1 MPPGCAVRDAFRV
14 PDLLSCDDI
23 GRPTRR
29 KPPALQPFATARAT
43 PPPAGAPAALAI
55 AAAAS
60 PAWAG
65 KTLDA
70 VKARGQLVCGV
81 NTSGPGFSNADSQGK
96 WTGLDVDFCKAV
108 AAAVLNDASKVKFV
122 PLNSQQRFSS
132 LQAGEIDV
140 LSRNSTWTLTRDAS
154 LGVVFT
160 GINYYDGQGFMVPKK
175 LKIDHIN
182 KLNGA
187 TVCVQAGTT
196 SEKNVADYFGAHG
209 MKYKSVV
216 FDTAEAITS
225 AFFAGRCQVYT
236 TDMSD
241 LAGARS
247 KAPNAD
253 DYVILPEVISKEPLG
268 PSVRRGDDEWF
279 GIVRWTLFAM
289 LEAEEDGL
297 TQANVDE
304 QKTSNKDPGVQ
315 RLLGVSEDTG
325 KLLGLDA
332 EWAYRIVKQVGNY
345 GESFERNL
353 GPKAPIGLPR
363 GVNNLWTKGGLMYAP
378 PLR

>member
-1 MPPGCAVRDAFRV
+1 MQFSHVV
-14 PDLLSCDDI
+14 
-23 GRPTRR
+23 
-29 KPPALQPFATARAT
+29 
-43 PPPAGAPAALAI
+43 PAALAL
-55 AAAAS
+55 AAAVS
-60 PAWAG
+60 PAHAG

-70 VKARGQLVCGV
+70 VKARGQVVCGV
-81 NTSGPGFSNADSQGK
+81 NTSAPGFSNADSQGR
-96 WTGLDVDFCKAV
+96 WTGLDVDFCRAV
-108 AAAVLNDASKVKFV
+108 AAAVLSDSSKVKFV

-154 LGVVFT
+154 LGIVFA
-160 GINYYDGQGFMVPKK
+160 GINYFDGQGFMVPKK
-175 LKIDHIN
+175 LKIESAR
-182 KLNGA
+182 KMNGA

-196 SEKNVADYFGAHG
+196 SEKNVADYFGANA
-209 MKYKSVV
+209 MKYKPVV

-241 LAGARS
+241 LAGART
-247 KAPNAD
+247 KAPKAD

-268 PSVRRGDDEWF
+268 PAVRRGDDEWF
-279 GIVRWTLFAM
+279 EIVRWTLFAM
-289 LEAEEDGL
+289 LEAEENGL
-297 TQANVDE
+297 TQGNVDA
-304 QKTSNKDPGVQ
+304 QKASGKDPGVQ
-315 RLLGVSEDTG
+315 RFLGVSEDTG
-325 KLLGLDA
+325 KLLGVDK

-353 GPKAPIGLPR
+353 GPKTPIGLPR

-378 PLR
+378 PIR

>member
-1 MPPGCAVRDAFRV
+1 MSMK
-14 PDLLSCDDI
+14 LSI
-23 GRPTRR
+23 
-29 KPPALQPFATARAT
+29 
-43 PPPAGAPAALAI
+43 PAALAM
-55 AAAAS
+55 AAFAL
-60 PAWAG
+60 PVQAG

-81 NTSGPGFSNADSQGK
+81 NTSGPGFSNADSQGR
-96 WTGLDVDFCKAV
+96 WTGLDVDFCRAV

-122 PLNSQQRFSS
+122 ALNSQQRFSS
-132 LQAGEIDV
+132 LQAGEIDI
-140 LSRNSTWTLTRDAS
+140 LSRNSTWTLTRDGS
-154 LGVVFT
+154 LGIEFT
-160 GINYYDGQGFMVPKK
+160 GINYFDGQGFMVPKK
-175 LKIDHIN
+175 LKIDSA
-182 KLNGA
+182 KKMNGA

-196 SEKNVADYFGAHG
+196 SEKNVADYFGANG
-209 MKYKSVV
+209 MKYKPVV

-241 LAGARS
+241 LAGART

-253 DYVILPEVISKEPLG
+253 DYVILPQVISKEPLG

-279 GIVRWTLFAM
+279 QIVRWTLFAM

-304 QKTSNKDPGVQ
+304 QKASNKDPGVQ
-315 RLLGVSEDTG
+315 RFLGVSEDTG

-332 EWAYRIVKQVGNY
+332 AWAYRIVKQVGNY

-353 GPKAPIGLPR
+353 GPKTPVGLPR

-378 PLR
+378 PIR

>member
-1 MPPGCAVRDAFRV
+1 MSMKF
-14 PDLLSCDDI
+14 
-23 GRPTRR
+23 
-29 KPPALQPFATARAT
+29 AL
-43 PPPAGAPAALAI
+43 PAALAI
-55 AAAAS
+55 AALS
-60 PAWAG
+60 LPAHAG

-81 NTSGPGFSNADSQGK
+81 NTSGPGFSNADSQGR
-96 WTGLDVDFCKAV
+96 WTGLDVDFCRAV

-122 PLNSQQRFSS
+122 PLNSQQRFAS

-154 LGVVFT
+154 LGVVFA

-175 LKIDHIN
+175 LKIDGA
-182 KLNGA
+182 KKMNGA

-196 SEKNVADYFGAHG
+196 SEKNVADWFGAQG

-216 FDTAEAITS
+216 FDTAEAITG

-247 KAPNAD
+247 KAPKPD
-253 DYVILPEVISKEPLG
+253 DYLVLPQVISKEPLG
-268 PSVRRGDDEWF
+268 ASVRRGDDEWF
-279 GIVRWTLFAM
+279 EIVRWTQFAL
-289 LEAEEDGL
+289 LEAEENGL
-297 TQANVDE
+297 TQANVDQ
-304 QKTSNKDPGVQ
+304 QKSTNKDPGVQ
-315 RLLGVSEDTG
+315 RFLGVSEDMG

-353 GPKAPIGLPR
+353 GPKTPLALPR
-363 GVNNLWTKGGLMYAP
+363 GANNLWSKGGLMYAP
-378 PLR
+378 PVR

>member
-1 MPPGCAVRDAFRV
+1 MNFQH
-14 PDLLSCDDI
+14 L
-23 GRPTRR
+23 
-29 KPPALQPFATARAT
+29 FA
-43 PPPAGAPAALAI
+43 AALA
-55 AAAAS
+55 AATLGWATSAQ
-60 PAWAG
+60 AG

-96 WTGLDVDFCKAV
+96 WTGLDVDFCRAI
-108 AAAVLNDASKVKFV
+108 AAAVLKDAEKVKYV
-122 PLNSQQRFSS
+122 PLNSQQRFAS

-140 LSRNSTWTLTRDAS
+140 LSRNSTWTLTRDAT
-154 LGVVFT
+154 LGVVFAS
-160 GINYYDGQGFMVPKK
+160 INYFDGQGFMVPRK
-175 LKIDHIN
+175 LKIDSPK

-196 SEKNVADYFGAHG
+196 SEKNVADYFSANG

-247 KAPNAD
+247 KAPKPE
-253 DYVILPEVISKEPLG
+253 DYMILPQVISKEPLG
-268 PSVRRGDDEWF
+268 ASVRRGDDEWF
-279 GIVRWTLFAM
+279 QIVRWTHFAM
-289 LEAEEDGL
+289 LEAEESGL
-297 TQANVDE
+297 TQNNVDQ
-304 QKTSNKDPGVQ
+304 QKTTNKDPGVQ
-315 RLLGVSEDTG
+315 RFLGVSEDTG

-332 EWAYRIVKQVGNY
+332 EWALRIVKQVGNY

-353 GPKAPIGLPR
+353 GSKSPVNLPR

-378 PLR
+378 PIR

>member
-1 MPPGCAVRDAFRV
+1 MKIQHLV
-14 PDLLSCDDI
+14 
-23 GRPTRR
+23 
-29 KPPALQPFATARAT
+29 
-43 PPPAGAPAALAI
+43 PAALAI
-55 AAAAS
+55 ATAAS

-70 VKARGQLVCGV
+70 VKQRGQVVCGV

-122 PLNSQQRFSS
+122 PLNSQQRFTS
-132 LQAGEIDV
+132 LQAGEVDV

-154 LGVVFT
+154 LGILFT
-160 GINYYDGQGFMVPKK
+160 GINYFDGQGFMVPKK
-175 LKIDHIN
+175 LNIANAK
-182 KLNGA
+182 KMNGA

-196 SEKNVADYFGAHG
+196 SEKNVADYFGANG
-209 MKYKSVV
+209 MKYKPVV

-241 LAGARS
+241 LAGART
-247 KAPNAD
+247 KAPKPD
-253 DYVILPEVISKEPLG
+253 DYVILPQVISKEPLG

-279 GIVRWTLFAM
+279 QIVRWTLFAM

-297 TQANVDE
+297 TQANVDA
-304 QKTSNKDPGVQ
+304 QKATSKDPGVQ
-315 RLLGVSEDTG
+315 RFLGVSEDTG
-325 KLLGLDA
+325 KLLGLDK

-353 GPKAPIGLPR
+353 GPKSPVGLPR

-378 PLR
+378 PIR

>member
-1 MPPGCAVRDAFRV
+1 MSIKHSIP
-14 PDLLSCDDI
+14 L
-23 GRPTRR
+23 
-29 KPPALQPFATARAT
+29 
-43 PPPAGAPAALAI
+43 ALAI
-55 AAAAS
+55 AAITL
-60 PAWAG
+60 PAHAG

-81 NTSGPGFSNADSQGK
+81 NTSGPGFSNADSQGR
-96 WTGLDVDFCKAV
+96 WTGLDVDFCRAV
-108 AAAVLNDASKVKFV
+108 AAAVLSDASKVKFV

-140 LSRNSTWTLTRDAS
+140 LSRNSTWTLTRDGS
-154 LGVVFT
+154 LGIVFT
-160 GINYYDGQGFMVPKK
+160 GINYFDGQGFMVPKK
-175 LKIDHIN
+175 LKIDSA
-182 KLNGA
+182 KKMNGA

-196 SEKNVADYFGAHG
+196 SEKNVADYFGANA
-209 MKYKSVV
+209 MKYKPVV

-241 LAGARS
+241 LAGART
-247 KAPNAD
+247 KAPKAD
-253 DYVILPEVISKEPLG
+253 DYVILPQVISKEPLG

-279 GIVRWTLFAM
+279 QIVRWTLFAM
-289 LEAEEDGL
+289 MEAEEDGL

-304 QKTSNKDPGVQ
+304 QKTTNKDPGVQ
-315 RLLGVSEDTG
+315 RFLGVSEDTG

-332 EWAYRIVKQVGNY
+332 AWAYRIVKQVGNY

-353 GPKAPIGLPR
+353 GPKTPVGLPR

-378 PLR
+378 PIR

>member
-1 MPPGCAVRDAFRV
+1 MSHQHLLAAVV
-14 PDLLSCDDI
+14 
-23 GRPTRR
+23 
-29 KPPALQPFATARAT
+29 
-43 PPPAGAPAALAI
+43 AAISFGFTTSAH
-55 AAAAS
+55 
-60 PAWAG
+60 AG

-81 NTSGPGFSNADSQGK
+81 NTSGPGFSAADSQGK
-96 WTGLDVDFCKAV
+96 WTGLDVDFCRAV
-108 AAAVLNDASKVKFV
+108 AAAVLKDAEKVKYV
-122 PLNSQQRFSS
+122 PLNSQQRFAS

-160 GINYYDGQGFMVPKK
+160 GINYFDGQGFMVPRK
-175 LKIDHIN
+175 LKIESTK

-196 SEKNVADYFGAHG
+196 SEKNVADYFAANG

-241 LAGARS
+241 LAGART
-247 KAPNAD
+247 KAPKAD

-268 PSVRRGDDEWF
+268 ASVRRGDDEWF
-279 GIVRWTLFAM
+279 QIVRWTQFAL
-289 LEAEEDGL
+289 LEAEENGL
-297 TQANVDE
+297 TQANVDQ
-304 QKTSNKDPGVQ
+304 QKSTSKDPGVQ
-315 RLLGVSEDTG
+315 RFLGVSEDTG

-345 GESFERNL
+345 GESFDRNL
-353 GPKAPIGLPR
+353 GPKSAVKLPR
-363 GVNNLWTKGGLMYAP
+363 GANNLWTKGGLMYAP
-378 PLR
+378 PIR

>member
-1 MPPGCAVRDAFRV
+1 MHTRTTRHR
-14 PDLLSCDDI
+14 LLAAS
-23 GRPTRR
+23 
-29 KPPALQPFATARAT
+29 ATL
-43 PPPAGAPAALAI
+43 AALAL
-55 AAAAS
+55 APSAH
-60 PAWAG
+60 AG

-81 NTSGPGFSNADSQGK
+81 NTSGPGFSAADSQGK
-96 WTGLDVDFCKAV
+96 WSGLDVDFCRAV
-108 AAAVLNDASKVKFV
+108 AAAVLKDAEKVKYV

-140 LSRNSTWTLTRDAS
+140 LARNSTWTLTRDAS

-160 GINYYDGQGFMVPKK
+160 GINYFDGQGFMVPAR
-175 LKIDHIN
+175 LKIDSVK

-196 SEKNVADYFGAHG
+196 SEKNVADYFGANG

-241 LAGARS
+241 LAGART
-247 KAPNAD
+247 KAPKPD
-253 DYVILPEVISKEPLG
+253 DYVILPQVISKEPLG

-279 GIVRWTLFAM
+279 QIVRWTGFAM
-289 LEAEEDGL
+289 LEAEENGL
-297 TQANVDE
+297 TQANVDA
-304 QKTSNKDPGVQ
+304 QKKSSKDPGVQ
-315 RLLGVSEDTG
+315 RLLGVTEDTG

-353 GPKAPIGLPR
+353 GPKSPSKLPR

-378 PLR
+378 PVR